1 MADNAPRLLLPKD
14 PEHLQHIVTL
24 LQRGLQDVK
33 DEKIRFSELKRAYG
47 TALLQGTDRYRSKI
61 EGANEDATKAV
72 QQTNTAET
80 GVRGKAN
87 FAPRN
92 QSHHGTGLK
101 IITNPTLDAAAKHGA
116 PWLSEY
122 LDELDKLGY
131 QGYGDTGQGFI
142 SLPERI
148 HIPIAHEGDAF
159 TAFMGS
165 PFGADID
172 PRKAA
177 RAQASNIDGQ
187 IIASTKAA
195 ENKYMARQRLLA
207 GQYTGNDPIANPTA
221 TKAALNALGITSQFM
236 DEEVLRQTGMDSPYQ
251 LTLSPKDLKAMES
264 DPRGWIRSGRPYEI
278 WSNPSIFGVT
288 PGGAAIQ
295 QAGKLINKNRL
306 GALTG
311 AGFGGADREVG
322 KKLGQ
327 GDYRGAAV
335 QLGTNATIGA
345 ASEAALKAGSKS
357 LLKALAK
364 RAPALASRI
373 VAGSAAS
380 GGLLAP
386 ALAAYG
392 LYDIADGVV
401 EGATGK
407 GVSQRVVD
415 SGALNTGSVSLKPAT
430 AQQKANYTNI
440 SNRMN
445 GRKPAAIPATSKPRI
460 KADLSGKLSAAQI
473 RTFQAGGGQA
483 AMLRDGLTREQVIE
497 RGSALLLKQKYG

>member
-14 PEHLQHIVTL
+14 PEHLQQIVTL

-61 EGANEDATKAV
+61 EGANEDASKAV
-72 QQTNTAET
+72 QQTNTAEA

-165 PFGADID
+165 PFGSDID

-221 TKAALNALGITSQFM
+221 TKAALNALGLTAQSI
-236 DEEVLRQTGMDSPYQ
+236 DEEILKQVGVDSPYE
-251 LTLSPKDLKAMES
+251 LTLNSKDLKAMES
-264 DPRGWIRSGRPYEI
+264 DPRGWIQSGRPYEI
-278 WSNPSIFGVT
+278 WSNPTFGSGPFRPADIT
-288 PGGAAIQ
+288 KAIKGLK
-295 QAGKLINKNRL
+295 ANKL
-306 GALTG
+306 GAL
-311 AGFGGADREVG
+311 AGVAFGGVDKEVG
-322 KKLGQ
+322 KKLGK
-327 GDYRGAAV
+327 GDYMGALTQTATQAV
-335 QLGTNATIGA
+335 PAAGVGA
-345 ASEAALKAGSKS
+345 LSQAGGKT

-364 RAPALASRI
+364 RAPALASRV

-407 GVSQRVVD
+407 GISQRVVD

-445 GRKPAAIPATSKPRI
+445 GRKPAAIPTTSKPRI

-473 RTFQAGGGQA
+473 RSFQAGGGQA

-497 RGSALLLKQKYG
+497 RGSALLLRQKYG